1 MHEEQVLGKAYDA
14 RLMRRLLLQ
23 VLPYRGSV
31 AAALGL
37 IVLVSALSL
46 APPYLIKIGIDSY
59 IRNHDVA
66 GLGEIALVYIL
77 VLVGVFGLTY
87 GHTWLMNTTGQRIMY
102 DMRMRI
108 FRHLQKMDVAFF
120 NSNPVGRLMT
130 RVTTDVDALNEL
142 FTSGVISVIGDIFTL
157 VGIVCALFW
166 INYKL
171 ALTIFS
177 VVPIL
182 FILTFVFKVRVR
194 ESFRR
199 VRTAIAKINGFL
211 QENISG
217 VAVVKLFNQESK
229 QYEKF
234 TSINREHMDANLQSI
249 FYYAIF
255 YPLIELVGAAAVA
268 LIVWYGG
275 FQVIEGAMS
284 IGALVAF
291 VQYSERFFRPIS
303 DLSEKYTIMQQAMAS
318 SERIFTLLDITPSIT
333 SQQVSRLREPA
344 NGKVQFLDVSFSY
357 ADDTKVLS
365 HISFSVH
372 PGETLALV
380 GQTGAGKSTIASL
393 LNRFYDVD
401 EGRILIDG
409 IDIQEFELK
418 TLRRSVGIVQQ
429 DVFLFSGTIM
439 ENIRLGR
446 QDINEHQV
454 QAAAQAVHA
463 NGFIERLP
471 DGYSTRIGER
481 GFSLSTGQKQLL
493 AFARVL
499 VFSPKILILD
509 EATSSIDTDTEI
521 LIRQALERI
530 LDGRTSIIIAHRLST
545 IQKADRILVLH
556 HGQVREVGTHHDL
569 LDLKGIYWR
578 LYQLQYDSASI
589 RAEPQDGSSDSLPGS
604 LPQQDDGKGLR

>member
-14 RLMRRLLLQ
+14 RLMRRLLLH
-23 VLPYRGSV
+23 VLPYRRSV

-46 APPYLIKIGIDSY
+46 APPYLIKIAIDSY

-66 GLGEIALVYIL
+66 GLGQIALVYIL
-77 VLVGVFGLTY
+77 VLFGVFGLTY
-87 GHTWLMNTTGQRIMY
+87 GHTWLMNTAGQRIMY

-120 NSNPVGRLMT
+120 NRNPVGRLMT

-171 ALTIFS
+171 SLAIFS

-217 VAVVKLFNQESK
+217 AVVVQLFNQQSK
-229 QYEKF
+229 QYNKF
-234 TSINREHMDANLQSI
+234 TSINREHLDANLQSI

-275 FQVIEGAMS
+275 LQVIEGAMS

-318 SERIFTLLDITPSIT
+318 SERIFALLDISPSIT
-333 SQQVSRLREPA
+333 SREVSCLREPE
-344 NGKVQFLDVSFSY
+344 NGKVQFLGVSFSY
-357 ADDTKVLS
+357 AGDTKVLS
-365 HISFSVH
+365 DISFSVH

-409 IDIQEFELK
+409 IDIREFELR

-446 QDINEHQV
+446 QDINELQV
-454 QAAAQAVHA
+454 QAAAEAVHA

-471 DGYSTRIGER
+471 NSYSTRIGER

-499 VFSPKILILD
+499 VFSPKILIMD

-530 LDGRTSIIIAHRLST
+530 MDGRTSIIIAHRLST

-569 LDLKGIYWR
+569 LGLKGIYWR
-578 LYQLQYDSASI
+578 LYQLQYDSGPI
-589 RAEPQDGSSDSLPGS
+589 RVEPPDGAAASLPGS
-604 LPQQDDGKGLR
+604 LPQQDDGKGPR